1 MVQYPSLRPIC
12 YRRHGMDRS
21 RLRVAVIDDD
31 ESVRKALK
39 RLLRAASL
47 DADTFASGGE
57 FLHSLAT
64 QLPDCIVL
72 DLHMPGMNGLDVQQ
86 QLARSGLR
94 VPIVVITGHDEPQ
107 ARAQCLSAGAAAYLR
122 KPLDDEALLDAIHR
136 AAGVARPSLSD

>member
-1 MVQYPSLRPIC
+1 
-12 YRRHGMDRS
+12 MDGS

-39 RLLRAASL
+39 RLLRAANL
-47 DADTFASGGE
+47 DADSFASGKD
-57 FLHSLAT
+57 FIASLAT

-86 QLARSGLR
+86 QLVRSGLR

-107 ARAQCLSAGAAAYLR
+107 ARAQCLSAGAVAYLR
-122 KPLDDEALLDAIHR
+122 KPLDDEVLLEAIHR
-136 AAGVARPSLSD
+136 AVGAIRIDG